1 MWCVTAIIRDPVGGL
16 HQMVIFI
23 KAEYNELH
31 NFEPFKSNFTKNYI
45 MKLGYLQDF
54 WQKGSKHE

>member
-1 MWCVTAIIRDPVGGL
+1 
-16 HQMVIFI
+16 MVIFI